1 MCTCTSC
8 SYTDGFAGKG
18 FAEWPRGKPAG
29 KSSVRDY
36 AAHVR
41 HSQQWGRAAGG
52 SMHGKPECAKR
63 ASNGPVRREDPHAK
77 YKWPQYA
84 EDMTTADYVAVF
96 LRDNNLAP
104 EKETGRGQPQP
115 VRPATPCKAP
125 QHFPAGDRTSEAA
138 TIYDMRKEKAK
149 RSVGRPP
156 LPGRRVIVKLEERQI
171 KAAEKL
177 GAGNIAAGIRKALQ
191 SA

>member
-1 MCTCTSC
+1 M
-8 SYTDGFAGKG
+8 KH
-18 FAEWPRGKPAG
+18 P
-29 KSSVRDY
+29 
-36 AAHVR
+36 
-41 HSQQWGRAAGG
+41 
-52 SMHGKPECAKR
+52 
-63 ASNGPVRREDPHAK
+63 
-77 YKWPQYA
+77 
-84 EDMTTADYVAVF
+84 
-96 LRDNNLAP
+96 LNNLAP
-104 EKETGRGQPQP
+104 EKEKAAGL
-115 VRPATPCKAP
+115 VAARPATPCKAP